1 MGPDTS
7 PTELRMKWKYLER
20 RHESNYQQFFVV
32 GTRIRASA
40 LIGSMVAGG
49 YTEDE
54 VAEDF
59 GVPIGAVREASEYC
73 RLNFCLIE
81 AEEAD
86 ANLCLAQM
94 NFIK

>member
-1 MGPDTS
+1 M
-7 PTELRMKWKYLER
+7 RWKYLER
-20 RHESNYQQFFVV
+20 HPESNYQQLFVV

-54 VAEDF
+54 AAEDF

-73 RLNFCLIE
+73 RLNINLIE
-81 AEEAD
+81 AEEAE
-86 ANLCLAQM
+86 ANLRLSRM